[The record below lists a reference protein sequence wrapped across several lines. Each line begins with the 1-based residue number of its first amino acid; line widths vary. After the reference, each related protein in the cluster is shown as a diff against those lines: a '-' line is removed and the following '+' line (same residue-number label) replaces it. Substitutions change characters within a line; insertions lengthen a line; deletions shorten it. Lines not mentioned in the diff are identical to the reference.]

1 MCLPSHGS
9 TPRRTTGEGKG
20 GARKVERVTQVPE
33 QWSKPIIANEEH
45 TIVPNQRGVGFSL
58 MVVLGVHARLCL
70 LYSSVMLMLL
80 A

>member
-1 MCLPSHGS
+1 M
-9 TPRRTTGEGKG
+9 
-20 GARKVERVTQVPE
+20 ERVTQVPE

-58 MVVLGVHARLCL
+58 MVVLGVYARPCL